1 MDMNPHELAFLVHER
16 LADARAAAT
25 RRALVPRRERR
36 RLRVELG
43 TALVALGQWLLQPAP
58 RRRAA

>member
-1 MDMNPHELAFLVHER
+1 MDMSHYELAFLVHER
-16 LADARAAAT
+16 LAAARAAAT
-25 RRALVPRRERR
+25 RRALVPRRR

-43 TALVALGQWLLQPAP
+43 AALIALGEWLLQPAP